1 MSDLPAAAA
10 AWAEADSDWEEKKRR
25 DSLERRASASS
36 LALSHWAMWRVEVD
50 DVAVG
55 PAEDALDVVEP
66 WPIRSRRFFRC
77 VFQKFLISLSV
88 LPGSC
93 DAIVDHLFKILQQNA
108 LLEIIRKKF

>member
-10 AWAEADSDWEEKKRR
+10 WAEAESDWEKKRR

-55 PAEDALDVVEP
+55 PAEEELHVVEP
-66 WPIRSRRFFRC
+66 WPMRFFRC

-88 LPGSC
+88 LPCSC
-93 DAIVDHLFKILQQNA
+93 DAIVDHLFKVSQQNP
-108 LLEIIRKKF
+108 LLERRTQHKK